1 LQTGETVDTDVD
13 GFFSFPTNN
22 PGYYHIIVHT
32 TEELSFRAQ
41 TSPYPVNSITTFEY
55 ELGLT
60 SEPSPCCFTWP
71 AGIVFNDLNQNGVHD
86 DGEEGVPNIE
96 VTLMPENIVLTTNE
110 FGEFEFDPVPN
121 SWHNLYAQA
130 SDELPYVTTGYPQY
144 VGFLNSGD
152 VAIGLSDGLP
162 NIDFNVNYYYDQIL
176 LCNSESSN
184 QLTIFN
190 SSNVPI
196 SGVIDVQLSDIYTE
210 MSHPLGFDSIIDGHY
225 YMSFTDIQ
233 PGSSGGIDG
242 GNYSFITPLPDFLGE
257 SVFFTTHVTAYYNDQ
272 PIGSG
277 DHHYTSIVTCAYD
290 PNDIAVTP
298 RGYSDEHYLLPST
311 DLEYKVRFQNAGNAP
326 AQNVL
331 VQDTIP
337 EQLNLNTL
345 ELLSNSHDVEVTID
359 PLTRVAN
366 FYFENIQLPDSN
378 CCEPDSHG
386 DFTYFIQMN
395 DGLAPETRIENT
407 AYIYFD
413 NNPAVVTNTTW
424 TTIYECTQ
432 GLADF
437 SIAQA
442 EICAGE
448 TLEAQAGEELI
459 EDYTWLINDEMQ
471 GELSA
476 LSLEELEPGMY
487 DLKLTANNPLCLAES
502 MQSFEV
508 FELPNASFDGA
519 IGNLLIADDLNL
531 STYQWYLNGMPID
544 GAASSEFTFEETGAY
559 ALGVTN
565 EEGCSSLSE
574 ELIMTFVGTEELNA
588 NALSMYPNPVEE
600 QLFIE
605 FTSSAPRQIQI
616 YSIDGRLVKEL
627 NCTNIQCGIDVSN
640 LANGKYELV

>member
-1 LQTGETVDTDVD
+1 
-13 GFFSFPTNN
+13 
-22 PGYYHIIVHT
+22 
-32 TEELSFRAQ
+32 
-41 TSPYPVNSITTFEY
+41 
-55 ELGLT
+55 
-60 SEPSPCCFTWP
+60 
-71 AGIVFNDLNQNGVHD
+71 
-86 DGEEGVPNIE
+86 
-96 VTLMPENIVLTTNE
+96 
-110 FGEFEFDPVPN
+110 
-121 SWHNLYAQA
+121 
-130 SDELPYVTTGYPQY
+130 
-144 VGFLNSGD
+144 
-152 VAIGLSDGLP
+152 
-162 NIDFNVNYYYDQIL
+162 
-176 LCNSESSN
+176 
-184 QLTIFN
+184 
-190 SSNVPI
+190 
-196 SGVIDVQLSDIYTE
+196 
-210 MSHPLGFDSIIDGHY
+210 
-225 YMSFTDIQ
+225 
-233 PGSSGGIDG
+233 
-242 GNYSFITPLPDFLGE
+242 
-257 SVFFTTHVTAYYNDQ
+257 
-272 PIGSG
+272 
-277 DHHYTSIVTCAYD
+277 
-290 PNDIAVTP
+290 
-298 RGYSDEHYLLPST
+298 
-311 DLEYKVRFQNAGNAP
+311 
-326 AQNVL
+326 
-331 VQDTIP
+331 
-337 EQLNLNTL
+337 
-345 ELLSNSHDVEVTID
+345 LLSNSHDVEVTID

-544 GAASSEFTFEETGAY
+544 GATSSEFTFEETGAY

-627 NCTNIQCGIDVSN
+627 NCTNIKCGIDVSN
-640 LANGKYELV
+640 LANGKYELVIYGEELSKATFIKQ

>member
-1 LQTGETVDTDVD
+1 ALSYLAYEDTECDLNLDNPIDGRALGLLYPFDGCMDESACNYNSNYLESDPSACCFGTCGCSLEEASNYDPEASCGITENCVYGIEGRIYHDVNLNSTRDDGEDFLEGITVEILQTGETVDTDVD

-345 ELLSNSHDVEVTID
+345 ELLSNS
-359 PLTRVAN
+359 
-366 FYFENIQLPDSN
+366 
-378 CCEPDSHG
+378 
-386 DFTYFIQMN
+386 
-395 DGLAPETRIENT
+395 
-407 AYIYFD
+407 
-413 NNPAVVTNTTW
+413 
-424 TTIYECTQ
+424 
-432 GLADF
+432 
-437 SIAQA
+437 
-442 EICAGE
+442 
-448 TLEAQAGEELI
+448 
-459 EDYTWLINDEMQ
+459 
-471 GELSA
+471 
-476 LSLEELEPGMY
+476 
-487 DLKLTANNPLCLAES
+487 
-502 MQSFEV
+502 
-508 FELPNASFDGA
+508 
-519 IGNLLIADDLNL
+519 
-531 STYQWYLNGMPID
+531 
-544 GAASSEFTFEETGAY
+544 
-559 ALGVTN
+559 
-565 EEGCSSLSE
+565 
-574 ELIMTFVGTEELNA
+574 
-588 NALSMYPNPVEE
+588 
-600 QLFIE
+600 
-605 FTSSAPRQIQI
+605 
-616 YSIDGRLVKEL
+616 
-627 NCTNIQCGIDVSN
+627 
-640 LANGKYELV
+640 